1 MYLLLSV
8 LSSCSS
14 LSDAGKVLRNEK
26 KTNTDE
32 FLIKKKGPLSQP
44 PDFNKMPEPNSQQSS
59 ANKESNVEKILNM
72 NKSNKTK
79 SKSKSTST
87 ENSILNQIKK

>member
-1 MYLLLSV
+1 MQKIKLLIIMYLLLSV

-32 FLIKKKGPLSQP
+32 FLISDAG
-44 PDFNKMPEPNSQQSS
+44 
-59 ANKESNVEKILNM
+59 
-72 NKSNKTK
+72 T
-79 SKSKSTST
+79 
-87 ENSILNQIKK
+87 IKRTRLQHI